1 MITKSKRLL
10 KVTCGTPTGILT
22 LNTKYLR
29 ETNIS
34 NKIGQCAYKTEDNV
48 LEGNMWWYKEIAN
61 YNLFMKGFS
70 FLFVHSS
77 ILNYLDGVMEKISQI
92 QCKLGTWKK
101 VLQAW
106 VSSPARSFF
115 HPGRRAFRYTS
126 STSTST
132 SSTSTSALYPSIQVS
147 NYKYKDKY
155 KHKCTVSI
163 GYYPSG
169 CPQKGRELTPTQA
182 QRTNKHFL

>member
-48 LEGNMWWYKEIAN
+48 LEGNMWWYNEIAN

-70 FLFVHSS
+70 FLCVHSS
-77 ILNYLDGVMEKISQI
+77 ILNYLDGVMEKITISQISQI
-92 QCKLGTWKK
+92 QCDLGKWKK
-101 VLQAW
+101 MLQAW
-106 VSSPARSFF
+106 VSSPARSFS
-115 HPGRRAFRYTS
+115 HPGWRAFRYTS

-147 NYKYKDKY
+147 NYKYKDK
-155 KHKCTVSI
+155 
-163 GYYPSG
+163 
-169 CPQKGRELTPTQA
+169 
-182 QRTNKHFL
+182 